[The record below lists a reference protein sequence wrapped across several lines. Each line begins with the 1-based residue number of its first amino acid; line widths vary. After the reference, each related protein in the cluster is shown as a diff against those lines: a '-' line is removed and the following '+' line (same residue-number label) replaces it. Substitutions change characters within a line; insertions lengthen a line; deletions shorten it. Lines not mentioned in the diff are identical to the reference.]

1 MRRLS
6 SYATPARSMQG
17 LTLIEMMIAMAL
29 GLLLIAGVG
38 YAYIGSRQTSRQ
50 QDALSRIQ
58 EGARFAFETMGVD
71 VRMAGYTGCMPGVPI
86 NALTPASRA
95 YWYGQPYDVKGKD
108 TAGVDLGNGLP
119 LQGYENAAATAPNSA
134 AEGNVRANVYT
145 GGGVQP
151 DALAVLRADNAQQY
165 VVSAY
170 DAASKKFTL
179 TTAPNLSV
187 GDIVVATDCTNTLI
201 SQATNVAGTA
211 VTALGAATTYPQNS
225 LLFPLSGNLYYI
237 RANASGQPS
246 LYRQPVPGA
255 AVPPPEELVEGVED
269 MQISYGVDTSADCTI
284 LANGAVTSD
293 HVIDTYVTADNVQA
307 TVPCDTPQ
315 KDWQR
320 VLSVKVSLLLR
331 STEDNI
337 TTQAQTYTFNGVQ
350 TTAADRRLRKVF
362 TTVFAV
368 RNRL

>member
-86 NALTPASRA
+86 NALSAANQA
-95 YWYGQPYDVKGKD
+95 YWFGQPYDVTAKN
-108 TAGVDLGNGLP
+108 TAGANLGNGLP
-119 LQGYENAAATAPNSA
+119 LQGYENAAATAPSSA

-170 DAASKKFTL
+170 DAVAKKFTL
-179 TTAPNLSV
+179 TAAPNIKWATSLS
-187 GDIVVATDCTNTLI
+187 
-201 SQATNVAGTA
+201 
-211 VTALGAATTYPQNS
+211 
-225 LLFPLSGNLYYI
+225 
-237 RANASGQPS
+237 
-246 LYRQPVPGA
+246 
-255 AVPPPEELVEGVED
+255 PPIAP
-269 MQISYGVDTSADCTI
+269 
-284 LANGAVTSD
+284 
-293 HVIDTYVTADNVQA
+293 
-307 TVPCDTPQ
+307 TP
-315 KDWQR
+315 
-320 VLSVKVSLLLR
+320 
-331 STEDNI
+331 
-337 TTQAQTYTFNGVQ
+337 
-350 TTAADRRLRKVF
+350 
-362 TTVFAV
+362 
-368 RNRL
+368 